1 MRSRVGS
8 ESPQPAEPRIAG
20 AHRLR
25 ISVSGRWRG
34 QRRIVRRAVQLIAV
48 VVLLALPLGPAAS
61 AQGTPSISVVSPAS
75 GDKITTTD
83 IDVQVKTTDIDTAC
97 SWVGTPD
104 KDGQGN
110 IHVFLDKASLGS
122 LINVYC
128 GSDTF
133 TVPGQGITPGQHTL
147 LIDLASNTHGD
158 MVDTMQKVAIDYEP
172 ATPSAL
178 PAPKPAAA
186 TPTLKIQSPADGA
199 TVGSTLTL
207 QLASTDFTPSCTL
220 EGKPTVEGYGH
231 YHVMVDA
238 EKGTSPL
245 AGLVAMP
252 CDSTVQ
258 LDMSG
263 WGDGTH
269 TIMVALAQND
279 HTPVP
284 NVQPAMITVT
294 VDGSGGQVLPATG
307 HPQPGTTDTALYITA
322 ALAAVGLG
330 LAAGG
335 TLLLRRRSQRA

>member
-1 MRSRVGS
+1 MSIS
-8 ESPQPAEPRIAG
+8 ERDRTQSKAPQR
-20 AHRLR
+20 
-25 ISVSGRWRG
+25 GRRYFGLFGNG
-34 QRRIVRRAVQLIAV
+34 QRPMIRRVVQLVAV
-48 VVLLALPLGPAAS
+48 LALLVIPFAPTAS
-61 AQGTPSISVVSPAS
+61 AADGPSITVVSPAS

-83 IDVQVKTTDIDTAC
+83 IPVTVKTSNIDTAC

-104 KDGQGN
+104 KAGQGN

-133 TVPGQGITPGQHTL
+133 TVPGQGITPGPHTL

-158 MVDTMQKVAIDYEP
+158 MVDTIQKVQIDYEP

-178 PAPKPAAA
+178 PAAKPATA
-186 TPTLKIQSPADGA
+186 TPTVQIQSPANGA

-207 QLASTDFTPSCTL
+207 QLASTDFTPSCNL
-220 EGKPTVEGYGH
+220 EGKPAVEGYGH
-231 YHVMVDA
+231 YHVVVDA
-238 EKGTSPL
+238 DKATSAL

-252 CDSTVQ
+252 CDSSVQ

-263 WGDGTH
+263 WGAGTH
-269 TIMVALAQND
+269 TIMVMLAQND

-307 HPQPGTTDTALYITA
+307 HPQSGSTGSALYIMA